1 MFIRYTALA
10 DKKTPINLT
19 NHAYFNLSGG
29 KDSTILN
36 EELSINS
43 SKYTVINE
51 SLIPTGEIADVKNG
65 PMDFQNRKKIGT
77 DIGKLK
83 SGYDH
88 NYVIDRKS
96 DSGLVEAASLYDPG
110 SGRLMNVV
118 TTQPGIQFY
127 TGNFLNGTLTGRDGK
142 KIVRHG
148 ALCLETQHYPDSPN
162 QPGFPNTILEPGQTY
177 NELTEYQFSTKP

>member
-1 MFIRYTALA
+1 MFIRYTALT

-19 NHAYFNLSGG
+19 NHAYFNLSAG

-36 EELSINS
+36 EELAIYS
-43 SKYTVINE
+43 SKYTAVDE
-51 SLIPTGEIADVKNG
+51 SLIPTGEIAEVNGG
-65 PMDFQNRKKIGT
+65 PMDFQNHKKIGK
-77 DIGKLK
+77 DIDKLK
-83 SGYDH
+83 NGYDH
-88 NYVIDRKS
+88 NFVIEKKS
-96 DSGLVEAASLYDPG
+96 DSELVGIASLYDPG
-110 SGRLMNVV
+110 SGRFMNVV

-162 QPGFPNTILEPGQTY
+162 QPGFPNTILIPGQTY
-177 NELTEYQFSTKP
+177 NELTVYQFSTK